1 MVKTIELNSQERMKL
16 PNREHAYI
24 PPSKLEGYL
33 LSETHPVGKSKAG
46 FFRQHGFNE
55 SNVDLLAKGL
65 LTMGQTEEVREV
77 VSSSYGKKYVVTGK
91 LQTPSGTSVRI
102 QTVWIIE
109 KPENPP
115 RFVTAYPV

>member
-1 MVKTIELNSQERMKL
+1 MVKTIDPNSPKGMKL
-16 PNREHAYI
+16 PKGENAYI
-24 PPSKLEGYL
+24 PTSKLEGYL

-46 FFRQHGFNE
+46 FFRQQGFNE

-65 LTMGQTEEVREV
+65 LTMIQNEEIREV